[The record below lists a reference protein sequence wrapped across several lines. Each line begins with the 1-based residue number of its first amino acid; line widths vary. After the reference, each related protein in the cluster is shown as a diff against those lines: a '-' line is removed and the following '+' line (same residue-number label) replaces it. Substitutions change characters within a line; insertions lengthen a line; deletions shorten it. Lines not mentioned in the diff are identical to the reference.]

1 MIAKNVVNDWPS
13 FKNFFSKA
21 YNDWREFQK
30 KSAAAQYGS
39 ANAVHTKVGFE
50 EETITAIA
58 NLAIATASNRA
69 TTA

>member
-1 MIAKNVVNDWPS
+1 MPLVNNWPS
-13 FKNFFSKA
+13 FKNFFSEA
-21 YNDWREFQK
+21 YNDWRKSQK
-30 KSAAAQYGS
+30 TSAAAQYGS

-58 NLAIATASNRA
+58 NLATATASDRA